1 LTLRR
6 IQRLPPGI
14 SSSRRRSSS
23 SWMVRASF
31 SKNSRFLLAFAKGLW
46 WWLLAAARLDLRST
60 LRWQCALA
68 ADSRRDVL
76 RMDASVWGEK
86 P

>member
-1 LTLRR
+1 
-6 IQRLPPGI
+6 
-14 SSSRRRSSS
+14 
-23 SWMVRASF
+23 
-31 SKNSRFLLAFAKGLW
+31 
-46 WWLLAAARLDLRST
+46 LDLRFP

-76 RMDASVWGEK
+76 RMAASVWGEK

>member
-1 LTLRR
+1 MLLDGEGFILQEQRGFTR
-6 IQRLPPGI
+6 I
-14 SSSRRRSSS
+14 RSGT
-23 SWMVRASF
+23 R
-31 SKNSRFLLAFAKGLW
+31 

-68 ADSRRDVL
+68 MDSRRDL
-76 RMDASVWGEK
+76 LQMTASVCCEK

>member
-6 IQRLPPGI
+6 TQRPPSGI
-14 SSSRRRSSS
+14 SSSCRRSSC

-31 SKNSRFLLAFAKGLW
+31 SKCTGFSLTFARGLR
-46 WWLLAAARLDLRST
+46 WWLLAAALLDLRFS

-68 ADSRRDVL
+68 ADSRRDL
-76 RMDASVWGEK
+76 PRLAASVWDEK